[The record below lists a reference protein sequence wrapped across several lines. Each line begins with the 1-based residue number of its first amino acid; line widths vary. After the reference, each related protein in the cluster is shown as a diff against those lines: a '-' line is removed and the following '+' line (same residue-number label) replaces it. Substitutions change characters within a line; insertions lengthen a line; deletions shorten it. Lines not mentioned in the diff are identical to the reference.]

1 MAAIREFHYTVSS
14 PARGHRPGHHR
25 GVHGVTGLEFRR
37 HAPLQQVPDAR
48 RLDVRASLR
57 DPFRQWQV
65 RVYSQRASIPVALVA
80 DLSASMGFAGRTRK
94 LDVLADFTA
103 ATGYTAWRTGDAFG
117 FIGCDET
124 VRPDFMIAPVHA
136 RSAAFVLRER
146 LLQLMPAGRNAD
158 GLTAAHQYLGRRRA
172 LVFLVSDFHFPL
184 SWLETVLDSLALHE
198 VVPVTLWD
206 AREFELPPRP
216 GLGTWEDSESGKRRV
231 LLVRPRLRAR
241 LTQRFV
247 ARRAALEAL
256 FLKRGLRPL
265 FITDDFSADALTRH
279 FLSGASV
286 SDVSS
291 DGRN

>member
-14 PARGHRPGHHR
+14 LARGHRPGHHR
-25 GVHGVTGLEFRR
+25 GVHGVSGLEFRG
-37 HAPLQQVPDAR
+37 HAPLVQVPDAR

-57 DPFRQWQV
+57 DPFRQWRV

-94 LDVLADFTA
+94 LDVLAHLTA
-103 ATGYTAWRTGDAFG
+103 ATGYSAWRTGDAFG

-124 VRPDFMIAPVHA
+124 VRADFVVAPLHA
-136 RSAAFVLRER
+136 RSAAFMLGER
-146 LLQLMPAGRNAD
+146 LRQFVPSGRNAD
-158 GLTAAHQYLGRRRA
+158 GLAIAHQYLGRRRA
-172 LVFLVSDFHFPL
+172 LVFLVSDFHFSL
-184 SWLETVLDSLALHE
+184 SSLETVLDSLALHE

-206 AREFELPPRP
+206 AREFELPPGP
-216 GLGTWEDSESGKRRV
+216 GLDSWQDSETGKRRV
-231 LLVRPRLRAR
+231 LLVRPALRTRLMQMFA
-241 LTQRFV
+241 

-265 FITDDFSADALTRH
+265 FITGDFSADALTRH

-286 SDVSS
+286 SDASS
-291 DGRN
+291 NDQD